1 MKQVELQP
9 CARMAI
15 ETCAGV
21 RAGERVL
28 IVTDT
33 MRDQTVAEAL
43 VGAALA
49 AGAQPVLA
57 VFPARRL
64 SPQEPPDAVLA
75 AMQATDVV
83 FLYTTFS
90 LSHSQARV
98 KAQETGARI
107 ISMPGVTEDGFVR
120 TMAVD
125 IGRLAELTNRLAER
139 VERASTAHVT
149 TPLGTDMR
157 YELGHP
163 VTAIDG
169 ICTNRGELDFFPPG
183 LFLSVPREGTASG
196 RAVVDGSV
204 TQIGRVATPITM
216 TFADGRLVKIEGG
229 GEAARLE
236 NLLSSLDD
244 PNAYAFAAWGIG
256 SNPGA
261 ALIGEDPSFE
271 GERIYG
277 WTHVSTGSNASFPG
291 GTVSAKIHLDGI
303 ITRPTVLLD
312 DEVIVRDGRFEWDFA

>member
-21 RAGERVL
+21 HAGERVL

-33 MRDQTVAEAL
+33 IRDQTVAEAL

-125 IGRLAELTNRLAER
+125 IGRLAGAHQPSR
-139 VERASTAHVT
+139 RARRT
-149 TPLGTDMR
+149 
-157 YELGHP
+157 
-163 VTAIDG
+163 
-169 ICTNRGELDFFPPG
+169 GEHSARND
-183 LFLSVPREGTASG
+183 
-196 RAVVDGSV
+196 
-204 TQIGRVATPITM
+204 
-216 TFADGRLVKIEGG
+216 
-229 GEAARLE
+229 AAR
-236 NLLSSLDD
+236 NRH
-244 PNAYAFAAWGIG
+244 A
-256 SNPGA
+256 
-261 ALIGEDPSFE
+261 
-271 GERIYG
+271 
-277 WTHVSTGSNASFPG
+277 V
-291 GTVSAKIHLDGI
+291 
-303 ITRPTVLLD
+303 
-312 DEVIVRDGRFEWDFA
+312 